1 MEYWAEMTSDDLAA
15 EYNIRARHPLGIE
28 VFRDVYSKM
37 ISLLAQQTSSAYRV
51 VPYNDH
57 TRTYWCRI
65 APVPAVWFD
74 AHFPRRYLGTEYFT
88 QRGLVTITTDLW
100 GAAPLWPALS
110 QEEAVRVMVPWS
122 SIDEALV
129 QAIRRADR
137 LELDECPVV
146 LAVVHPSRWRKM
158 RQAALA
164 GTDPDTDTDP
174 ATDPATDTAA
184 SGTSTVRR

>member
-1 MEYWAEMTSDDLAA
+1 
-15 EYNIRARHPLGIE
+15 
-28 VFRDVYSKM
+28 
-37 ISLLAQQTSSAYRV
+37 
-51 VPYNDH
+51 
-57 TRTYWCRI
+57 
-65 APVPAVWFD
+65 
-74 AHFPRRYLGTEYFT
+74 
-88 QRGLVTITTDLW
+88 VTITTDLW

-110 QEEAVRVMVPWS
+110 REEAAGVMVQWS

-146 LAVVHPSRWRKM
+146 LAVVHPSRWRRM

-174 ATDPATDTAA
+174 ATDTDTDTAA